1 MNISRKIL
9 AVLFI
14 FWTVLASFVA
24 AEMSCEG
31 NCTFKTTLK
40 QNAIDVDTTIVFS
53 LIEEAFGVT
62 STLKAT
68 EKGFSS
74 LKFVGEAD
82 FPQDIEGRFDVLFDK
97 QGLQSIKLK
106 GFDLPL
112 RKALLDLETYFK
124 LKEVLTLYQ
133 VTVDLDDLTLA
144 KCPASVD
151 LVFREAYLRA
161 KLTLDREDDTSSVQG
176 IWKEGIL
183 YEGKTTWDHDAGDW
197 SVKEALTFKPTS
209 SLPRPEKGILTVDG
223 DLLDWLSLNVSCEHT
238 FPQGGIAVTKITSTV
253 ELEAGAFELT
263 WKATFKPMS
272 TAFRLEAYTLTLA
285 EEAEINDLSADTV
298 LKIDED
304 GFYSFSVRLSLDF

>member
-1 MNISRKIL
+1 MNISKKTL

-14 FWTVLASFVA
+14 FWTVLPSFVA

-31 NCTFKTTLK
+31 DFTFKTTLK
-40 QNAIDVDTTIVFS
+40 QDAIDVDTTIEFS
-53 LIEEAFGVT
+53 LIEEAFELT

-68 EKGFSS
+68 EKGLSS

-97 QGLQSIKLK
+97 KGLKSIKVK
-106 GFDLPL
+106 GIDLPL
-112 RKALLDLETYFK
+112 RKTLVDLEAYYK
-124 LKEVLTLYQ
+124 LKEALTLYQ
-133 VTVDLDDLTLA
+133 VAVDLDDLTLA

-176 IWKEGIL
+176 IWKKGTL
-183 YEGKTTWDHDAGDW
+183 YEGKTTWDHEAGDW
-197 SVKEALTFKPTS
+197 SVKEVLTFKPCS
-209 SLPRPEKGILTVDG
+209 SLLHPEKGTLTIDG
-223 DLLDWLSLNVSCEHT
+223 DLLDWLSLDVSCEHT
-238 FPQGGIAVTKITSTV
+238 FPEGGIAVTKLTPTV
-253 ELEAGAFELT
+253 ELEVGAFELS
-263 WKATFKPMS
+263 WKGTYKPAA

-285 EEAEINDLSADTV
+285 EEAQINDLSLDTV
-298 LKIDED
+298 LKINED

>member
-14 FWTVLASFVA
+14 FWAVLASFVA
-24 AEMSCEG
+24 AEISCEG
-31 NCTFKTTLK
+31 DFTFKTTLK
-40 QNAIDVDTTIVFS
+40 QDAIDVDTTIEFS
-53 LIEEAFGVT
+53 LIEEAFELT

-68 EKGFSS
+68 EKVFSS

-97 QGLQSIKLK
+97 KGLTAIKMK
-106 GFDLPL
+106 GIDLPL

-124 LKEVLTLYQ
+124 LKEALTLYQ
-133 VTVDLDDLTLA
+133 VTVDLDALTLA

-161 KLTLDREDDTSSVQG
+161 KLTLDREDDTFSVQG
-176 IWKEGIL
+176 IWKEGTL
-183 YEGKTTWDHDAGDW
+183 YEGKTTWDHEAGDW

-223 DLLDWLSLNVSCEHT
+223 DLLDWLSLDVSCEHT
-238 FPQGGIAVTKITSTV
+238 FPQGGIAVTKLTPTAK
-253 ELEAGAFELT
+253 LEVGAFELT
-263 WKATFKPMS
+263 WKGTYKPAATI
-272 TAFRLEAYTLTLA
+272 FRLEAYTLTLA

-298 LKIDED
+298 LKINEN